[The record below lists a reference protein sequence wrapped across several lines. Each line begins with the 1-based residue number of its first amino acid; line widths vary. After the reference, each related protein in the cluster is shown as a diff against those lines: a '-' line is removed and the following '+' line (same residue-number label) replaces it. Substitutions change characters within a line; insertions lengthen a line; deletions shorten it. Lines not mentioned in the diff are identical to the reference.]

1 MVRVLRRYAFTVAG
15 IAIGVAG
22 LTALGAMS
30 ERILRF
36 IEGGDRFVLGQ
47 ISVAGPGLGPG
58 VGFTAGGLLRAA
70 TVRAIAAVEG
80 VAAVQPQVMLPL
92 DPSTSQFM
100 TLTHEL
106 LLGLDPAAPMP
117 NRYYPTLPV
126 AEGRPLRAG
135 DRRVAVVGA
144 AFAAARRLRVGDPLV
159 LDGERFTVVGILER
173 TLTAPDRF
181 VIVPL
186 ADAREHWLRKDPL
199 LRTVLASGAAALT
212 ADDLNTGV
220 AVGWR
225 EGEDPDVVARRI
237 RERVPGVSV
246 QIPSELSALL
256 RSSMAFFTAL
266 ILGIVG
272 GVLGIVAG
280 IFAMTVGGIGAAFAA
295 GDGPAEAAE
304 APPAPAAGKPA
315 AREGTAVEG
324 GSGNAR
330 ALPPEEAL
338 AGVPRGQAAEKTASG
353 SCEPR
358 AEGQAAAS
366 SPRPAAETSRPEHEG
381 GRRLAAQT
389 AAPADPHPAARARTH
404 ADSQG
409 VAPPAVE
416 EEATPAPGPAA
427 EASAPA
433 AAAKRPL
440 PAEAHA
446 ACSPEQAAGPA
457 ESPEACAAGPRG
469 LKAEAPLSPRAPVSP
484 AAAAERELPGMPSR
498 SQVFDPIV
506 QRATLQ
512 VRGGREE
519 IRIELKP
526 EFLGP
531 VRMQIATASQAVSVR
546 ILAEVPLVRDWIE
559 AGLAQLKSELE
570 QQGLR
575 VERLEVAVAADGRE
589 GSARREEFRG
599 PYAFPQAS
607 QTGSA
612 PPIGPAHPPGWEL
625 APGLRQAAAGP
636 GRLDLF
642 A

>member
-1 MVRVLRRYAFTVAG
+1 MVP
-15 IAIGVAG
+15 
-22 LTALGAMS
+22 ALPEAV
-30 ERILRF
+30 ITPLA
-36 IEGGDRFVLGQ
+36 V
-47 ISVAGPGLGPG
+47 SVGPGRNAP
-58 VGFTAGGLLRAA
+58 APRAA
-70 TVRAIAAVEG
+70 AGAGKHPGAAGFSGELDRAFQRGEDA
-80 VAAVQPQVMLPL
+80 
-92 DPSTSQFM
+92 
-100 TLTHEL
+100 
-106 LLGLDPAAPMP
+106 PAAP
-117 NRYYPTLPV
+117 
-126 AEGRPLRAG
+126 
-135 DRRVAVVGA
+135 
-144 AFAAARRLRVGDPLV
+144 
-159 LDGERFTVVGILER
+159 
-173 TLTAPDRF
+173 
-181 VIVPL
+181 
-186 ADAREHWLRKDPL
+186 
-199 LRTVLASGAAALT
+199 GAAAEEGEAAAAAEGET
-212 ADDLNTGV
+212 AKNPPPPPERISGNGSGSAVGAGGEPAAEAAILPSLAQVPRVAGGV
-220 AVGWR
+220 APEANFPPAQALEAAS
-225 EGEDPDVVARRI
+225 EGTPASTPLSSRPA
-237 RERVPGVSV
+237 VPGEQGVIAATAQAAEAAAGDPPLPGSCGAG
-246 QIPSELSALL
+246 PTP
-256 RSSMAFFTAL
+256 RS
-266 ILGIVG
+266 
-272 GVLGIVAG
+272 
-280 IFAMTVGGIGAAFAA
+280 GAAFAA

-304 APPAPAAGKPA
+304 APPSPAAGKPA
-315 AREGTAVEG
+315 AGEGTAVEG

-381 GRRLAAQT
+381 GRRPAAQT

-446 ACSPEQAAGPA
+446 ASSPEPAAGPA

-599 PYAFPQAS
+599 PYAFPPAS
-607 QTGSA
+607 QTGST

>member
-1 MVRVLRRYAFTVAG
+1 M
-15 IAIGVAG
+15 
-22 LTALGAMS
+22 
-30 ERILRF
+30 
-36 IEGGDRFVLGQ
+36 
-47 ISVAGPGLGPG
+47 
-58 VGFTAGGLLRAA
+58 
-70 TVRAIAAVEG
+70 
-80 VAAVQPQVMLPL
+80 
-92 DPSTSQFM
+92 
-100 TLTHEL
+100 
-106 LLGLDPAAPMP
+106 
-117 NRYYPTLPV
+117 
-126 AEGRPLRAG
+126 
-135 DRRVAVVGA
+135 
-144 AFAAARRLRVGDPLV
+144 
-159 LDGERFTVVGILER
+159 
-173 TLTAPDRF
+173 
-181 VIVPL
+181 
-186 ADAREHWLRKDPL
+186 
-199 LRTVLASGAAALT
+199 
-212 ADDLNTGV
+212 
-220 AVGWR
+220 
-225 EGEDPDVVARRI
+225 ED
-237 RERVPGVSV
+237 
-246 QIPSELSALL
+246 
-256 RSSMAFFTAL
+256 
-266 ILGIVG
+266 
-272 GVLGIVAG
+272 
-280 IFAMTVGGIGAAFAA
+280 
-295 GDGPAEAAE
+295 
-304 APPAPAAGKPA
+304 
-315 AREGTAVEG
+315 

-330 ALPPEEAL
+330 ALPPGEAL

-366 SPRPAAETSRPEHEG
+366 SPQPAAETSRPEHEG
-381 GRRLAAQT
+381 GRRPAAQT
-389 AAPADPHPAARARTH
+389 AAPADPQPAARARTH

-416 EEATPAPGPAA
+416 EKETPAPEPAA
-427 EASAPA
+427 AAAAPA

-446 ACSPEQAAGPA
+446 ASSPEPAAGPLD
-457 ESPEACAAGPRG
+457 SPEAGAAGPRG
-469 LKAEAPLSPRAPVSP
+469 LKAEAPLSPRTPVSP

-575 VERLEVAVAADGRE
+575 VEKLEVAVAADGRE

-599 PYAFPQAS
+599 SYAFPPAS
-607 QTGSA
+607 QAGSA
-612 PPIGPAHPPGWEL
+612 PPIGPAYPPGWEL
-625 APGLRQAAAGP
+625 APGLRQAAAGR